1 MFQLKCL
8 DNTGDKAN
16 EEGGICSVDEKAMLA
31 SLLLMSFEYDIIID
45 NGQVILCD
53 KA

>member
-8 DNTGDKAN
+8 DNTTDTSNKERN
-16 EEGGICSVDEKAMLA
+16 IF
-31 SLLLMSFEYDIIID
+31 SLTEATMFETLLRMSFEYDIIID
-45 NGQVILCD
+45 NGQIILCD